1 MDDGSDVDA
10 AAATSQVRN
19 PLAAVTHAQRQAQA
33 SNKLTSAHRS
43 AHMSHRI
50 VPDDKKTQMKKP
62 KLTKKMKMKMKTKT
76 TISMEA
82 STVMQVMLLEK
93 RYNRFPTGMYFKYIS
108 ADDPIFSP
116 SFLFLMMRYQ
126 ACAASNP

>member
-43 AHMSHRI
+43 AHMSRRV
-50 VPDDKKTQMKKP
+50 VPDDEEDTDEEAKTDKEDEDEDEDKDDNIYGGIDGDAGDALRKEVQP
-62 KLTKKMKMKMKTKT
+62 L
-76 TISMEA
+76 SHWH
-82 STVMQVMLLEK
+82 VFQV
-93 RYNRFPTGMYFKYIS
+93 YIS
-108 ADDPIFSP
+108 
-116 SFLFLMMRYQ
+116 
-126 ACAASNP
+126 